1 MKNRTDQ
8 CFYTNPLS
16 SIDFLKS
23 LKKITMKYHTKELH
37 VTMHSNNIMEI
48 AATEESKGVL
58 TLEEVANN
66 LAVFEEATNGKTTA
80 VLVHISTSY
89 VKKSVLKAYSDLD
102 YGIIATALVVNSY
115 ASKLIGNLFLTLV
128 LRFSSKQVPTKIFMD
143 KEKAIKW
150 LEGLLAEE
158 R

>member
-1 MKNRTDQ
+1 
-8 CFYTNPLS
+8 
-16 SIDFLKS
+16 
-23 LKKITMKYHTKELH
+23 MKYHTKELH